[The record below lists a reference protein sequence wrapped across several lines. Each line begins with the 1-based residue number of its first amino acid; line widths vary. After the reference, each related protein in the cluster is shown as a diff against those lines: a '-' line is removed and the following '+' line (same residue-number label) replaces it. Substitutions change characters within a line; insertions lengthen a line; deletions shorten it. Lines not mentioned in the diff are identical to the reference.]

1 MPGVE
6 IIHRCHFMGLRALYN
21 GVVRF
26 TNVRVPRANII
37 GGEGKGLKVALTT
50 LNTGRITLP
59 AACAGLAKRCL
70 QMSTDWA
77 RRREQWGQ
85 PIGRHAAIGDKLA
98 RMAANTFALEAM
110 VRYVSS
116 LVDRDKNADVRL
128 EAALAKL
135 WGTECTWRIVDDT
148 MQIRGGRGYE
158 TADSLRAR
166 GEQPEPVER
175 FMRDAR
181 INTIFEGSSEIM
193 RLFIAREMLDPHLK
207 LGAAI
212 FNTKLPFRD
221 RIKAF
226 FRAGLHYAAW
236 YPTRWIP
243 NFKHNG
249 DRTLHP
255 ELAMEL
261 RAVERL
267 GRKLSRVV
275 FYAMLLHGPKLEKK
289 QLVLGRLVDI
299 GAELFAWSTAV
310 SRAQSIF
317 EGASHQ
323 PGRDRPIHR
332 IGPPPR
338 QPVARDDSPLAFQA
352 LLQRRPLEKTG
363 RGQDSGTWTHHVTH
377 RLSRHPF

>member
-1 MPGVE
+1 
-6 IIHRCHFMGLRALYN
+6 
-21 GVVRF
+21 
-26 TNVRVPRANII
+26 
-37 GGEGKGLKVALTT
+37 
-50 LNTGRITLP
+50 
-59 AACAGLAKRCL
+59 
-70 QMSTDWA
+70 
-77 RRREQWGQ
+77 
-85 PIGRHAAIGDKLA
+85 
-98 RMAANTFALEAM
+98 
-110 VRYVSS
+110 
-116 LVDRDKNADVRL
+116 L

-212 FNTKLPFRD
+212 FNSKLSFRD
-221 RIKAF
+221 RAKSF

-243 NFKHNG
+243 SSTHQG

-267 GRKLSRVV
+267 GRKLSRVI
-275 FYAMLLHGPKLEKK
+275 FYSMLLHGPKLEKK

-317 EGASHQ
+317 EGASHNQ
-323 PGRDRPIHR
+323 EEI
-332 IGPPPR
+332 
-338 QPVARDDSPLAFQA
+338 ARSIELAR
-352 LLQRRPLEKTG
+352 LQG
-363 RGQDSGTWTHHVTH
+363 S
-377 RLSRHPF
+377 LSRETIQRALSGLFFNDDRARKRVADKILERGLTTSLTG